1 MENELDYAE
10 AFGLDMDGNERD
22 AEEVAEEATER
33 DTETDTEEVP
43 EQASEMDVED
53 EVDTPERAKDG
64 ETDTGDGSEGEQS
77 GEENAAFA
85 AARRKAEAQRDAAIA
100 QARQD
105 AKKELDEFIRQA
117 GLTNPYTKEPIKS
130 KEEWDA
136 YSQRHERERR
146 EELIRKTGMNDTEFQ
161 KFVESLPEVK
171 EAKAAQREA
180 QEAKANA
187 RMKEQM
193 DAIREMNPA
202 IQDLKD
208 LAEMESYPKLYEL
221 VQKGYDLADAYR
233 LANFEALTQTA
244 AAATRQAAMNTMQGK
259 RHLGKTQGR
268 GTGGESVPADVR
280 EMYRALNP
288 DATEAEIR
296 AHYNRS
302 HKRNQ

>member
-1 MENELDYAE
+1 MENEMDYAA
-10 AFGLDMDGNERD
+10 AFGLDEGGDERD
-22 AEEVAEEATER
+22 VEEVAEEAAGE
-33 DTETDTEEVP
+33 DTQEGTSEETGE
-43 EQASEMDVED
+43 S
-53 EVDTPERAKDG
+53 TPEETAEEGGGEESEGNPDG
-64 ETDTGDGSEGEQS
+64 EKQS

-100 QARQD
+100 KARQD
-105 AKKELDEFIRQA
+105 AKKDLDEFIRQA
-117 GLTNPYTKEPIKS
+117 GVMNPYTKAPIQS
-130 KEEWDA
+130 KEEWDE
-136 YSQRHERERR
+136 YRRRRERENR
-146 EELIRKTGMNDTEFQ
+146 EELIRKTGMNDAEFQ
-161 KFVESLPEVK
+161 NFVESLPEVQ

-193 DAIREMNPA
+193 ETIRGMNPA
-202 IQDLKD
+202 IQDIKD
-208 LAEMESYPKLYEL
+208 LAEMETYPKLYEL
-221 VQKGYDLADAYR
+221 VQKGYDLSDAYR
-233 LANFEALTQTA
+233 LANFEALTQTT

-259 RHLGKTQGR
+259 KHLGKTQGR

>member
-1 MENELDYAE
+1 MENELDYAA
-10 AFGLDMDGNERD
+10 AFGLDEGGNERD
-22 AEEVAEEATER
+22 VEEVAEETAGE
-33 DTETDTEEVP
+33 DTQEGTSEETDESTPEETTEDTTEEG
-43 EQASEMDVED
+43 VEN
-53 EVDTPERAKDG
+53 PDG
-64 ETDTGDGSEGEQS
+64 ENQS

-100 QARQD
+100 QVRQD
-105 AKKELDEFIRQA
+105 AKKDLDEFIRQA
-117 GLTNPYTKEPIKS
+117 GMTNPYTKELIKS
-130 KEEWDA
+130 KEEWDE
-136 YSQRHERERR
+136 YNQRRVREHR
-146 EELIRKTGMNDTEFQ
+146 EEMIRKTGMNDTEFQ
-161 KFVESLPEVK
+161 NFVESLPEVQ

-193 DAIREMNPA
+193 DAIQEMNPA
-202 IQDLKD
+202 VRDIKD
-208 LAEMESYPKLYEL
+208 LARMETYPKLYEL

-233 LANFEALTQTA
+233 LANFEALTQTT

-259 RHLGKTQGR
+259 KHLGKTQGR